1 MTPTISIPSLHLEYR
16 LWINELNFY
25 KQEIEIFEQHLQ
37 RLIIGHSQVDVRA
50 QVEQFQNQFICQK
63 EVIDILKHDLHVSEK
78 QLAAFVRELSGL
90 GLESI
95 RMDNHVNLR
104 DRVRTFKRL
113 FSELKNNYRQFEA
126 DWFV

>member
-1 MTPTISIPSLHLEYR
+1 MTPTISISALHLEYR

-25 KQEIEIFEQHLQ
+25 KQEIEIFEHHLEQ
-37 RLIIGHSQVDVRA
+37 LISNSSDKELQVH
-50 QVEQFQNQFICQK
+50 VEQFQNQFICQK
-63 EVIDILKHDLHVSEK
+63 EVIDVLKHDLHVSEK
-78 QLAAFVRELSGL
+78 QLATFVRDLSGL

-104 DRVRTFKRL
+104 DRVRTFRKL
-113 FSELKNNYRQFEA
+113 FTELKNNYRQFEV